1 MRPLPIR
8 FPLGLTDAGLTRR
21 IDQKLSRDTMRSI
34 SVLVRRAGLK
44 GVLLL
49 IDEAERIMEQS
60 RSVRNKSYGVIRDF
74 LDNAD
79 DQAGMQSSIIYVAA
93 TPDTFN
99 SEKGFP
105 EYDALRSR
113 LASSTRFSVPNMV
126 DWRGVVVDLT
136 KTPMQHNL
144 LVSLAERVIDLH
156 ACARDWEPRSQFTPD
171 VIAQIVRVVESGA
184 FAVSKPRLLAS
195 CAATLLEIVEQ
206 NRSCD
211 VLSIFDGTL
220 KGVHSSLLR
229 KSGAEQWE

>member
-1 MRPLPIR
+1 M
-8 FPLGLTDAGLTRR
+8 FN
-21 IDQKLSRDTMRSI
+21 
-34 SVLVRRAGLK
+34 
-44 GVLLL
+44 
-49 IDEAERIMEQS
+49 DEAERIMEQS
-60 RSVRNKSYGVIRDF
+60 RSDRNTSYGVIRDF
-74 LDNAD
+74 LANAD

-171 VIAQIVRVVESGA
+171 FIAQIVRVVASAA
-184 FAVSKPRLLAS
+184 FACSKPRPLPSWAR
-195 CAATLLEIVEQ
+195 TPPQI
-206 NRSCD
+206 
-211 VLSIFDGTL
+211 G
-220 KGVHSSLLR
+220 
-229 KSGAEQWE
+229 